1 MRASAFLAYVSFIRP
16 HRLIQISIRAATM
29 GYFIPGAVIAVGVML
44 LFAFIDQ
51 SVSFWTLSASLG
63 ALAFAYCVR
72 FVTIGYQPLRA
83 NFSGSCRI
91 LHEASRLM
99 GKSEFKTLL
108 LVHAPAMKPT
118 LLAAIVLV
126 FIDITKELPL
136 TLIIRPSGFE
146 TLATSA
152 FGYAKEGQLSY
163 CAIPCL
169 SIICLGVVGLALA
182 NYLTKDSKAHA
193 KD

>member
-1 MRASAFLAYVSFIRP
+1 MANLACAIPLILGFIYPLYTLTQWALGDWNQFDTGSFLQQTVSSLGLALAATFGLCALALFLAYVSFIRP
-16 HRLIQISIRAATM
+16 HRLIQLAIRAATM

-44 LFAFIDQ
+44 LFAFIDKQ
-51 SVSFWTLSASLG
+51 VSFWTLSASIG

-72 FVTIGYQPLRA
+72 FVTIGYQPIRA
-83 NFSGSCRI
+83 NFSGSCRM

-126 FIDITKELPL
+126 
-136 TLIIRPSGFE
+136 
-146 TLATSA
+146 
-152 FGYAKEGQLSY
+152 
-163 CAIPCL
+163 L
-169 SIICLGVVGLALA
+169 SILQKSYPSL
-182 NYLTKDSKAHA
+182 
-193 KD
+193 